1 MNDMSASM
9 KLGLA
14 EDVFEYAL
22 DNFQEWVPGYSNYK
36 ATCIE
41 RSLGN
46 NWISN
51 NVHKKTTE
59 QLSSLYGYNIHDC
72 SHTVGGAFSESYYE
86 AEIGDYR
93 FTAACL
99 GVEAP
104 HKPGKSRVIG
114 AMAFNPVPFI
124 SPEFG
129 IDFYKGTDLSEGNNQ
144 KILIWND
151 NVVDSTK
158 EVIQNRTLLEI
169 AVYNVAR
176 ATFIFILVIL
186 FMIFLTEFFCCQS
199 YVSKYKKQL

>member
-14 EDVFEYAL
+14 ENVFEYAL

-129 IDFYKGTDLSEGNNQ
+129 IDFYKGTDLSQGNDQ

-158 EVIQNRTLLEI
+158 EVINKRTLFEI
-169 AVYNVAR
+169 HEYNVTKAF
-176 ATFIFILVIL
+176 FIVFLIIL
-186 FMIFLTEFFCCQS
+186 FTILMIEFFCCQS